1 MTRPAP
7 ANANPSEESVDRSSL
22 PPRPGRPGRPNPT
35 DARREVVRSNTPPC
49 PELLPD
55 GEIEAGAYRL
65 RFARSAEDIDRL
77 LTLRF
82 EVFNLELGEG
92 LDESYETGR
101 DADRFD
107 SSCHHMLVE
116 RTDGTMIGTYRMQ
129 TAAMAAAGNGFYSA
143 IEYDLDALPRGMR
156 EESVEIGRACIHRRH
171 RKRTVLFLL
180 WQGLAR
186 YMVHNR
192 LRYLFGCCSLTSQDQ
207 AAGIRLYR
215 QLVAAGKVRP
225 DLDVPVLAHARC
237 QAPTEQVEE
246 VPEVEI
252 PQLFAT
258 YLRYGALV
266 CSRPAIDRDF
276 KTIDYLVLMDTA
288 TLSRRIRLIFGLDAD
303 STSP

>member
-7 ANANPSEESVDRSSL
+7 ANANPAEESVGRPSTPPDRE
-22 PPRPGRPGRPNPT
+22 RPGKLHRAPG
-35 DARREVVRSNTPPC
+35 RREVDRSNLPPS
-49 PELLPD
+49 PEHLPD
-55 GEIEAGAYRL
+55 GQIEAGAYRL
-65 RFARSAEDIDRL
+65 RFARTAEDIDRL
-77 LTLRF
+77 LALRF

-92 LDESYETGR
+92 LDQSYETGR
-101 DADRFD
+101 DTDDFD
-107 SSCHHMLVE
+107 ANCHHMLVE

-143 IEYDLDALPRGMR
+143 IEYDLNALPRGMR

-225 DLDVPVLAHARC
+225 DLDVPVLEHARC
-237 QAPTEQVEE
+237 QASTERVEE

-266 CSRPAIDRDF
+266 CSRPAIDREF

>member
-1 MTRPAP
+1 MTDPAR
-7 ANANPSEESVDRSSL
+7 ESVPTTGAAGSATIPSPECL
-22 PPRPGRPGRPNPT
+22 PEGQ
-35 DARREVVRSNTPPC
+35 
-49 PELLPD
+49 
-55 GEIEAGAYRL
+55 IEAGTYRL
-65 RFARSAEDIDRL
+65 RFARTTEDIDRL

-92 LDESYETGR
+92 LDESYDSGR
-101 DADRFD
+101 DTDDFD
-107 SSCHHMLVE
+107 ASCHHMLVE
-116 RTDGTMIGTYRMQ
+116 QRDGTMIGTYRMQ
-129 TAAMAAAGNGFYSA
+129 TAAMAAAGKGFYSA
-143 IEYDLDALPRGMR
+143 IEYDLDTLPRGVI
-156 EESVEIGRACIHRRH
+156 EQSVEIGRACIHRRH

-215 QLVAAGKVRP
+215 QLAAAGKVRP
-225 DLDVPVLAHARC
+225 DLDVPVLEHARC
-237 QAPTEQVEE
+237 EAPPDAVEKG
-246 VPEVEI
+246 PNVEI
-252 PQLFAT
+252 PTLFAT

-288 TLSRRIRLIFGLDAD
+288 TLSRRIQLIFGLDRAPVGESATSAAD
-303 STSP
+303 A